1 MFTSNVTGGFF
12 WHWQAWRSQANWR
25 PTVEVLEAWL
35 QLQTKNKSSDSLVI
49 IGASAG
55 WMMPTNWLCQFKE
68 VHTFDID
75 PLAAPLFRWRHGQ
88 HLRNKGTA
96 LTCHTQNA
104 LSDLPR
110 LLSDYSQACIFF
122 DNVLGQLRFTESEV
136 QSAEKN
142 ISQIVKCLKGREW
155 GSVHD
160 RMSGPVRKNLK
171 LGSGTHGANG
181 AQGTQGLWPE
191 TPGHLDKSDEAQQ
204 WLSRLNAQSPWLDH
218 LTGNVF
224 NKTTAVHNL
233 AWAFKPN
240 YWHWL
245 QAGWVKP

>member
-1 MFTSNVTGGFF
+1 MLTSNVTGGFF

-25 PTVEVLEAWL
+25 PTVEALEAWL
-35 QLQTKNKSSDSLVI
+35 QLQTKEKSSNSLVI

-88 HLRNKGTA
+88 NLRRSGTA

-104 LSDLPR
+104 LSDLPS
-110 LLSDYSQACIFF
+110 LLRDHSKACIFF
-122 DNVLGQLRFTESEV
+122 DNVLGQLRFTDSEV
-136 QSAEKN
+136 QSTEKY
-142 ISQIVKCLKGREW
+142 ISQIVKCVKGREW

-160 RMSGPVRKNLK
+160 RMSGPVSKVLK
-171 LGSGTHGANG
+171 LDPGTNGTHGTNG
-181 AQGTQGLWPE
+181 LLPE
-191 TPGHLDKSDEAQQ
+191 TSGHLDKSDEAQK
-204 WLSRLNAQSPWLDH
+204 WLSQINAQSPWLDH
-218 LTGNVF
+218 LTDHVF
-224 NKTTAVHNL
+224 DKTTAVHNF

-240 YWHWL
+240 YRHWL